1 LGFYVSYFMRL
12 LKQLFLGAAICSS
25 LGNAV
30 YAQVVGG
37 THAMEFLNVANSA
50 HVTAL
55 GGLAPAMPTQDV
67 SLAWQNPSMYR
78 PGLHNQLSFNYNM
91 YYADIKAINLQYAYH
106 VPKWNTTFG
115 GGVQSLNYG
124 TFAAADIYGNFMG
137 VVRAN
142 DMVVNL
148 SASRSYGERWRY
160 GATLK
165 YAHSILADRTAGALL
180 ADVGV
185 TYMDTTNK
193 ITIGIVGR
201 NMGVMTKR
209 YNPNNTAEPLPFD
222 LNIGIT
228 KELKNLPLKI
238 FVVAH
243 HLYKW
248 DIRYNNPADKKK
260 NFFDTDSAVTDDKSY
275 FADKLFRHIK
285 LGAELTLGKRLG
297 IMVAYSHLRRSELST
312 LEVKGMAGFSFGGSL
327 YLNKLQVHYGR
338 SVMATAG
345 AYNELGINI
354 SLDKFFKVGA
364 KTESWG
370 WNNNYPN
377 W

>member
-1 LGFYVSYFMRL
+1 MRL
-12 LKQLFLGAAICSS
+12 LKQLLLGTVVCASWAHTGAA
-25 LGNAV
+25 
-30 YAQVVGG
+30 QVLGG
-37 THAMEFLNVANSA
+37 TNAMEFLNAANSA

-55 GGLAPAMPTQDV
+55 GGLTPAMPTQDV

-91 YYADIKAINLQYAYH
+91 YYADIKALNLQYAYH

-115 GGVQSLNYG
+115 GGVQSMNYG
-124 TFAAADIYGNFMG
+124 KFQAADIYGNSMG
-137 VVRAN
+137 EVRAN
-142 DMVVNL
+142 DLAVNL
-148 SASRSYGERWRY
+148 SASRSYKERWRY

-165 YAHSILADRTAGALL
+165 YAHSVLADRSAGALL

-185 TYMDTTNK
+185 TYMDTANK
-193 ITIGIVGR
+193 ITIGIAGR

-209 YNPNNTAEPLPFD
+209 YNPDNQAEPLPFD

-228 KELKNLPLKI
+228 KELQNLPLKI

-260 NFFDTDSAVTDDKSY
+260 NFFDNDSTQTDDKSH
-275 FADKLFRHIK
+275 FADKLFRHIN

-312 LEVKGMAGFSFGGSL
+312 LEMKGMAGFSFGGSL
-327 YLNKLQVHYGR
+327 YLNKLQIHYGR
-338 SVMATAG
+338 SVLATAG
-345 AYNELGINI
+345 AYNELGINL
-354 SLDKFFKVGA
+354 SLDKFFKVGN
-364 KTESWG
+364 KTESWH